1 MSQVKIFTGQPI
13 FTQLL
18 SFIPRTSFDSLVLE
32 LKADRYCKSFYAWD
46 HLVSMLYSSFHKC
59 DSLRELVTGLQVNF
73 NKLIHLGMR
82 SMPRRSTLS
91 DANRRRPEA
100 LLAALYHQMLMRY
113 YPSGLA
119 DSSGKKDN
127 ISSRLFILDSTT
139 ISLFSDIMK
148 GAGRPPASGKRKG
161 GLKAHVLVKA
171 EHDLP
176 CFVVLSPASHNDRT
190 VYKHLNLPQ
199 KAIVVFDKGYGNFRQ
214 FDQWSK
220 QKVSWI
226 SRFGDAWTYKSL
238 ELRKV
243 SAKQQSSGIVS
254 DEKVLLG
261 NFHNRKT
268 LLIKVRRI
276 VFFDK
281 EQNRT
286 LVFATNNFK
295 MKASRIAAIYRQRWQ
310 IELLFKRIKRHYPLR
325 YFLGESQNAIKIQ
338 IWCALICDLLVK
350 IVKDRLKKHWSFAN
364 IASMIRLHLMTYI
377 DIFLFLNSP
386 ESTVKYYYPPQQH
399 GQLSLFSHPGPG

>member
-1 MSQVKIFTGQPI
+1 MPQVKLFTGQPI

-18 SFIPRTSFDSLVLE
+18 SFIPKTAFEALVHQCG
-32 LKADRYCKSFYAWD
+32 ADRYCKSFYAWD
-46 HLVSMLYSSFHKC
+46 HLVSMLYSCFHKC
-59 DSLRELVTGLQVNF
+59 ESLRELVTGLQVNF
-73 NKLIHLGMR
+73 NKLIHLGVR
-82 SMPRRSTLS
+82 SIPRRSTLS

-100 LLAALYHQMLMRY
+100 LLAGLYHVLLKRY
-113 YPSGLA
+113 YPADLP
-119 DSSGKKDN
+119 DSSGKKDS

-190 VYKHLNLPQ
+190 IYKHINLPP

-220 QKVSWI
+220 QKVSWV
-226 SRFGDAWTYKSL
+226 SRFGDAWTYQSL
-238 ELRKV
+238 EQRKV
-243 SAKQQSSGIVS
+243 SVKQQSKGILS

-261 NFHNRKT
+261 NIHNKKT

-276 VFFDK
+276 VFFDE

-286 LVFATNNFK
+286 LIFVTNNFK
-295 MKASRIAAIYRQRWQ
+295 MQASRIADIYKRRWQ

-325 YFLGESQNAIKIQ
+325 YFLGESENAIKIQ

-350 IVKDRLKKHWSFAN
+350 IVKDKLKRPWSFAN

-377 DIFLFLNSP
+377 NIFSFFNNPENALKHYNSQ
-386 ESTVKYYYPPQQH
+386 PQ
-399 GQLSLFSHPGPG
+399 GQLSLFPYPGPG